1 MNEKELVLMA
11 KDGNVKAFC
20 VLYDRYKRSFTIM
33 HTTSWEMQRMRRMLF
48 RIV

>member
-20 VLYDRYKRSFTIM
+20 VLYDRYKKK
-33 HTTSWEMQRMRRMLF
+33 LYNYA
-48 RIV
+48 